1 MKKTILFLV
10 LISVV
15 FAQGPII
22 KIEGQDFLKALGYIE
37 NSPYAKLYDWNI
49 GDTQASPIVWDPNGN
64 NWTPEGFE
72 RKGKVYLGN
81 QGKITHTIV
90 DTETKP
96 GYWTLLLLGNKD
108 KIVKATLVPNK
119 ATLENPSINIDKA
132 FIKEQIVCEENDK
145 IKDTVYRIKFPQK
158 LSFWMK
164 EKTTISTQGNK
175 SEYVISFDKKP
186 ACATKATTNKTSS
199 SNNISGSTKEQIRH
213 FLNSFYKSGEES
225 FPAKTLQYYDSK
237 VDRYFS
243 MKNVSKEDILED
255 KIRYYKKWTT
265 RRYNFKDFEV
275 IDSHITD
282 GIQYYVVSTV
292 ADWNVTSAK
301 GKSRNGIS
309 YNIITLIENDNG
321 FLVKGIKSLSGQ
333 VKSKDIG
340 SSQNNLKV
348 TNSYHPKKEPKG
360 LYIVDIEINGVSK
373 TYRIYC
379 PTKMVRDITNGIY
392 GKSRTAHEEGI
403 SQVLNSVC
411 RISSPKRN
419 TKISAKGKHRVINVT
434 YNDTLNVRTNPY
446 ATRNNKVGELLPDA
460 RNIEIIKCKYNKKG
474 TRWCKIRHNDYGYT
488 ILGWVVARCLTPQD
502 RVQHNKN
509 VTYRVIKIPSN
520 DTLSVRANAGTR
532 NRKLGDLEYYATGI
546 RVIRCKKASNGRKW
560 CKVSHPS
567 TITGWVSAKY
577 LRQE

>member
-1 MKKTILFLV
+1 MKKTILFLT
-10 LISVV
+10 LFSIV
-15 FAQGPII
+15 FAQSPII
-22 KIEGQDFLKALGYIE
+22 KMEGQDFLKVLGYRD
-37 NSPYAKLYDWNI
+37 A
-49 GDTQASPIVWDPNGN
+49 QASPIVWDPNGN
-64 NWTPEGFE
+64 NWTPDGFE
-72 RKGKVYLGN
+72 RKGKVYLSN

-90 DTETKP
+90 DTETKS

-108 KIVKATLVPNK
+108 KIVKATLTPSK

-132 FIKEQIVCEENDK
+132 FIKDQVVCEENDK

-175 SEYVISFDKKP
+175 SKYVISFDKKP
-186 ACATKATTNKTSS
+186 VCATKATTNKKAH
-199 SNNISGSTKEQIRH
+199 SNKVLDSTKEQIKS
-213 FLNSFYKSGEES
+213 FLNSFYKVGEER
-225 FPAKTLQYYDSK
+225 FPAKTLRYYDSK

-265 RRYNFKDFEV
+265 RKYNLQDFE
-275 IDSHITD
+275 IMDSHITD

-292 ADWNVTSAK
+292 VDWDVISAK

-321 FLVKGIKSLSGQ
+321 FLVKAIKSLGGKTNDNVEKLLDREHSSSGKQ
-333 VKSKDIG
+333 KEE
-340 SSQNNLKV
+340 
-348 TNSYHPKKEPKG
+348 TN
-360 LYIVDIEINGVSK
+360 
-373 TYRIYC
+373 YRIREL
-379 PTKMVRDITNGIY
+379 KINTNTSF
-392 GKSRTAHEEGI
+392 KSR
-403 SQVLNSVC
+403 
-411 RISSPKRN
+411 
-419 TKISAKGKHRVINVT
+419 HRVINVA
-434 YNDTLNVRTNPY
+434 YNDTLNVRTNSY

-488 ILGWVVARCLTPQD
+488 IKGWVVARCLTPQN
-502 RVQHNKN
+502 RVQNDRN
-509 VTYRVIKIPSN
+509 ITYRVIKIPSN
-520 DTLSVRANAGTR
+520 DTLSVRTNAGTR
-532 NRKLGDLEYYATGI
+532 NRKIGDLEYYATGI
-546 RVIRCKKASNGRKW
+546 RVIKCKKAPNGRKW

-567 TITGWVSAKY
+567 IITGWVSAKY